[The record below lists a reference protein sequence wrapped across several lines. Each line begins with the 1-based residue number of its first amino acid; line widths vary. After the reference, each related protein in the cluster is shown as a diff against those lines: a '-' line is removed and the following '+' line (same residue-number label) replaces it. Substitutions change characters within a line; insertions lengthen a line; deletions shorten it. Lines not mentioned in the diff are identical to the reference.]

1 MKNFTKEDLKPGM
14 LVKTRDCGYMHVFDT
29 AKGLCVSNKHDY
41 CGIRLYDDEL
51 KCKGFMVPKPE
62 FDIMEVWDLA
72 SSAMNSYK
80 LSVDGR
86 GLLWEREE
94 ESEEESND
102 EKTVDM
108 YVNGKKIGELDW
120 KAGFT
125 FTDLY
130 GIKTIVDPDSDD
142 DEDDEVEEDD
152 FDDEIFDDDDDL
164 EDFMKDNLGSAMLL
178 GLAADIA
185 KVIEDSVKN
194 DDKEGK

>member
-14 LVKTRDCGYMHVFDT
+14 LIESRGMGLRMVMPYGAGYLAFVDQQGFYWAFDDDLKLDLT
-29 AKGLCVSNKHDY
+29 DSN
-41 CGIRLYDDEL
+41 GS
-51 KCKGFMVPKPE
+51 E
-62 FDIMEVWDLA
+62 FDIMKVYGYSSKA
-72 SSAMNSYK
+72 SESMRFDTHN
-80 LSVDGR
+80 R
-86 GLLWEREE
+86 ELLWEREE

-102 EKTVDM
+102 EKIVDM

-120 KAGFT
+120 NAGFT

-142 DEDDEVEEDD
+142 EEVEEDD
-152 FDDEIFDDDDDL
+152 FDDDIFDDDDNDL
-164 EDFMKDNLGSAMLL
+164 EDFMKDNLGGALLL
-178 GLAADIA
+178 GLAAGIA

>member
-29 AKGLCVSNKHDY
+29 AKGLCVSNKNDY

-51 KCKGFMVPKPE
+51 KCKGFMVPEPE

-86 GLLWEREE
+86 GLLWKREE
-94 ESEEESND
+94 ESEKEYND
-102 EKTVDM
+102 KETIEM
-108 YVNGKKIGELDW
+108 YVKGKKIGELDW
-120 KAGFT
+120 NAGFT

-130 GIKTIVDPDSDD
+130 GIKTTVEPDS
-142 DEDDEVEEDD
+142 DDEVEEDD

-164 EDFMKDNLGSAMLL
+164 EDFMKDNLGGALLL
-178 GLAADIA
+178 GLAAGIA